1 MRLLG
6 GRGLAGFARA
16 PLPARHTTLSLLG
29 SARRHNSTTSATT
42 RKPFFTAP
50 EGEAPR
56 PWYITT
62 PIFYV
67 NASPHI
73 GHLHSVVLADTFAR
87 FARLRE
93 PGREVMFLTGT
104 DEHGLKI
111 QQAAAKAG
119 RSEQE
124 FCDEVS
130 LRFRDLADRANVS
143 YTTFFRTTEER
154 HYTAVQAFWDK
165 LVARGDVYKG
175 SHSGWYSV
183 SDECFYSDI
192 QVEKVDGVMVSVET
206 GSEVTWQEEENWKFR
221 LGAYGDKLTEW
232 LSLPES
238 VYPESYRQDLL
249 KQAASLNDLSVS
261 RPSSRVSWGVPVPG
275 DPTQTIYVWVDAL
288 INYLTNTGYPGPTV
302 GWPPN
307 MHVVG
312 KDIIKFHAMHWPAL
326 LMAAGEA
333 PPQRVLAHAHWT
345 MHRTKMS
352 KSRGNV
358 ADPLAA
364 MDQYGVDGVRWY
376 LMRAGG
382 SLPTDADYAP
392 GELAAAYDRLR
403 DQIGNL
409 VQRIGSAAILSR
421 VGEWDAA
428 FAVPALDESFAGLR
442 DGYDARF
449 EAYDVTRAAALL
461 MDAVVDAN
469 KFFTDAAPW
478 AAEDSTAAVVYAYAA
493 LRLVGILAQPIMPAK
508 AVELLDRLGVP
519 EGERGWAHA
528 TWQAGAPVDAAEI
541 VRRIQSGAEKFKG
554 TTLFPRALVEEAPKK
569 EVKEKKV
576 KKAKENKAKE
586 NK

>member
-6 GRGLAGFARA
+6 GRGLGGLARA
-16 PLPARHTTLSLLG
+16 PLPRHTTLSLA
-29 SARRHNSTTSATT
+29 ARRHNSTSPA
-42 RKPFFTAP
+42 RPPFFTAP
-50 EGEAPR
+50 ADEAPQ

-119 RSEQE
+119 KSEQE

-130 LRFRDLADRANVS
+130 QRFRNLADRANIS
-143 YTTFFRTTEER
+143 YTTFFRTTEAR
-154 HYTAVQAFWDK
+154 HYAAVQAFWEQ

-183 SDECFYSDI
+183 SDECFYSDL
-192 QVEKVDGVMVSVET
+192 QVEKVDGVMVSSET
-206 GSEVTWQEEENWKFR
+206 GSEVSWQEEENWKFK
-221 LGAYGDKLTEW
+221 LGAYGPQLTEW
-232 LSLPES
+232 LSRPES

-249 KQAASLNDLSVS
+249 KQAASLTDLSVS
-261 RPSSRVSWGVPVPG
+261 RPSSRVSWGVPVPN

-288 INYLTNTGYPGPTV
+288 LNYLTNTGYPAPTT
-302 GWPPN
+302 GWPAN

-326 LMAAGEA
+326 LMAAGVA
-333 PPQRVLAHAHWT
+333 PPKRVLAHAHWT
-345 MHRTKMS
+345 MHRAKMS

-392 GELAAAYDRLR
+392 VELSANYDRLR
-403 DQIGNL
+403 DQVGNL
-409 VQRIGSAAILSR
+409 VQRIGSGAILGR
-421 VGEWDAA
+421 VGAWSAA
-428 FAVPALDESFAGLR
+428 HAAAAPELGSSLGALR
-442 DGYDARF
+442 DEYDARF
-449 EAYDVTRAAALL
+449 EAYDISRAAALL
-461 MDAVVDAN
+461 MDTVVDAN
-469 KFFTDAAPW
+469 RFFTDAAPW
-478 AAEDSTAAVVYAYAA
+478 AAEDSTAAVVYAYSA

-519 EGERGWAHA
+519 EAERGWADA
-528 TWQAGAPVDAAEI
+528 TWGGEVDTAEI
-541 VRRIQSGAEKFKG
+541 VRRIQAGADKFKG
-554 TTLFPRALVEEAPKK
+554 TTLFPRAVVEEAAPEQKK
-569 EVKEKKV
+569 GSGKKAKKEKKE
-576 KKAKENKAKE
+576 KKKENK
-586 NK
+586 